1 MAQNEASKPMA
12 KVRVP
17 EGVYELVMWTD
28 PIKSGAVFGATTVAY
43 ILLEHSSYTL
53 LSILSYMLLSLVIAL
68 FVYSNLASFLNR
80 PQLTMLS
87 KENLKLSD
95 DAVQASSEKI
105 ATTINKVL
113 GMVER
118 LASGQDVMLS
128 LKVGGILYLAGKIG
142 NAVRLLT
149 LLYVAFLLAFTLPKA
164 YRMYDKQLDEVLVL
178 IKQHISKLVA
188 LVNDKVLSKIP
199 KAKPVEKKEE

>member
-1 MAQNEASKPMA
+1 MCAPFL
-12 KVRVP
+12 RT
-17 EGVYELVMWTD
+17 VYDLVMWTD

-53 LSILSYMLLSLVIAL
+53 LSILSYLLLSLVIAL

-87 KENLKLSD
+87 EENLKLSD
-95 DAVQASSEKI
+95 DAVKASSEKI
-105 ATTINKVL
+105 ATAINKAL
-113 GMVER
+113 GMVQR

-164 YRMYDKQLDEVLVL
+164 YRMYDKQLDEVLKI
-178 IKQHISKLVA
+178 IKEQISKLVA

>member
-1 MAQNEASKPMA
+1 MCAPFL
-12 KVRVP
+12 RT
-17 EGVYELVMWTD
+17 VYDLVMWTD

-53 LSILSYMLLSLVIAL
+53 LSILSYVLLSLVIAL

-87 KENLKLSD
+87 EENLKLSD
-95 DAVQASSEKI
+95 EAVKASSEKI
-105 ATTINKVL
+105 ATAINKAL
-113 GMVER
+113 GMVQR

-128 LKVGGILYLAGKIG
+128 LKVGGILYLTGKIG

-164 YRMYDKQLDEVLVL
+164 YRMYDKQLDEVLKI
-178 IKQHISKLVA
+178 IKEQISKLVA

>member
-1 MAQNEASKPMA
+1 MCAPFL
-12 KVRVP
+12 RT
-17 EGVYELVMWTD
+17 VYDLVMWTD

-53 LSILSYMLLSLVIAL
+53 LSILSYVLLSLVIAL

-87 KENLKLSD
+87 EENLQLSD
-95 DAVQASSEKI
+95 GAVKASSEKI
-105 ATTINKVL
+105 ATAINKVL
-113 GMVER
+113 GMVQR

-128 LKVGGILYLAGKIG
+128 LKVGGILYLTGKIG

-164 YRMYDKQLDEVLVL
+164 YRVYDKQLDEVLKI
-178 IKQHISKLVA
+178 IKEQISKLVA

>member
-1 MAQNEASKPMA
+1 MCAPFL
-12 KVRVP
+12 RT
-17 EGVYELVMWTD
+17 VYDLVMWTD

-53 LSILSYMLLSLVIAL
+53 LSILSYVLLSLVIAL

-87 KENLKLSD
+87 EENLQLSD
-95 DAVQASSEKI
+95 GAVKASSEKI
-105 ATTINKVL
+105 ATAINKVL
-113 GMVER
+113 GMVQR

-128 LKVGGILYLAGKIG
+128 LKVGGILYLTGKIG

-164 YRMYDKQLDEVLVL
+164 YRVYEKQLDEVLKI
-178 IKQHISKLVA
+178 IKEQISKLVA

>member
-1 MAQNEASKPMA
+1 MCAPFL
-12 KVRVP
+12 RT
-17 EGVYELVMWTD
+17 VYDLVMWTD

-53 LSILSYMLLSLVIAL
+53 LSILSYVLLSLVIAL

-87 KENLKLSD
+87 EENLKLSD
-95 DAVQASSEKI
+95 DAVKASSEKI
-105 ATTINKVL
+105 ATAINKAL
-113 GMVER
+113 GMVQR

-164 YRMYDKQLDEVLVL
+164 YRMYDKQLDEVLKI
-178 IKQHISKLVA
+178 IKEQISKLVA

>member
-1 MAQNEASKPMA
+1 
-12 KVRVP
+12 
-17 EGVYELVMWTD
+17 MWTD

-53 LSILSYMLLSLVIAL
+53 LSILSYVLLSLVIAL

-87 KENLKLSD
+87 EENLQLSD
-95 DAVQASSEKI
+95 GAVKASSEKI
-105 ATTINKVL
+105 ATAINKVL
-113 GMVER
+113 GMVQR

-128 LKVGGILYLAGKIG
+128 LKVGGILYLTGKIG

-164 YRMYDKQLDEVLVL
+164 YRVYDKQLDEVLKI
-178 IKQHISKLVA
+178 IKEQISKLVA